1 MIRALYSGVSGLSNH
16 QKVIDVLGNNIAN
29 VNTVG
34 FKGGRATFADIFNQT
49 LSGATASSGSRG
61 GTNPLQI
68 GLGTS
73 VNAVDTIFTQ
83 GSFQQSGRLLDLAI
97 QGSGFFMLTDN
108 IGGQG
113 RTYYTRAGNFGLD
126 SNGNMINPSNGLAV
140 VGRMATDGVVTGTE
154 RLEAIRIDFAQ
165 TAPATVTTLMNLDGN
180 LSSTTEPR
188 AAGSS
193 IALTSLFDANGNPLE
208 LRSGDVI
215 EFNTGTIGANSVAG
229 QEILTITDD
238 TTLGEL
244 VDAISEVLNTNAPDQ
259 TALPRVDLRPDGTIR
274 FTAGNDALS
283 SITIGVR
290 GQSNTTLEKLFTDAD
305 GDLDID
311 ASANSIV
318 FTKALRQADL
328 TTTIDV
334 FDSQGNAPTVAMAF
348 AKDTLNVAAVTND
361 LAINLTDEFG
371 NALFQVGDD
380 FRFTAAGSID
390 GTNIDATNQDILTI
404 TATTTVQDILDAIEA
419 QVDVITGGTGDATVT
434 IDSNGNISIT
444 DNGTTGWTGVS
455 FEKINGTTVTSL
467 YAFSPS
473 GSGTTTPFTI
483 LASGTGTTNSIH
495 GADDRENSWLFQV
508 ITPHEA
514 GLRPTGDTGRL
525 IFETD
530 GSLKSFTALDGSVP
544 LPLRFDPK
552 GTGAVQQDP
561 TYEGVDP
568 LSITLNFDGVIQF
581 GGTSTA
587 AITFQNGNPE
597 GDLDTITIGQDGIIT
612 GIFSNGSTRE
622 IAQVLLASVP
632 NEGGLQKVGE
642 SLFLAT
648 ANSGQPVASSANT
661 RGVGSIQSGTLELS
675 NVDLA
680 TQFTDL
686 VVAQRGFQA
695 NARII
700 TTADQVLQE
709 VVNLTR

>member
-49 LSGATASSGSRG
+49 LSGATASNGARG

-154 RLEAIRIDFAQ
+154 RLESIRIDFAQ

-188 AAGSS
+188 AAGGS

-208 LRSGDVI
+208 LRAGDVI
-215 EFNTGTIGANSVAG
+215 EFSTGSIGANSVAG
-229 QEILTITDD
+229 QEILTVTND
-238 TTLGEL
+238 TTLKNL
-244 VDAISEVLNTNAPDQ
+244 VDAITQILSTNAPDQ

-283 SITIGVR
+283 SITVGVR
-290 GQSNTTLEKLFTDAD
+290 GQNNTTLEKLFMDAD
-305 GDLDID
+305 GDMDID

-334 FDSQGNAPTVAMAF
+334 FDSQGNARTVAMAF

-380 FRFTAAGSID
+380 FRFTAAGTI
-390 GTNIDATNQDILTI
+390 GGNAINAGNQNILTI
-404 TATTTVQDILDAIEA
+404 TAATTVQDILDAIEA
-419 QVDVITGGTGDATVT
+419 QANTIGGVANDASVT
-434 IDSNGNISIT
+434 IDANGNISIT
-444 DNGTTGWTGVS
+444 TTASAWSTVS
-455 FEKINGTTVTSL
+455 FEKINGTTVSPL
-467 YAFSPS
+467 YAFSPT
-473 GSGTTTPFTI
+473 GSGTTSTFTI
-483 LASGTGTTNSIH
+483 GAASTGTTNSIH
-495 GADDRENSWLFQV
+495 GAADRENSWLFQV

-514 GLRPTGDTGRL
+514 GLRPTGDSGRL

-530 GSLKSFTALDGSVP
+530 GSLKSFIALDGSAP

-552 GTGAVQQDP
+552 GIGAVQQDP

-597 GDLDTITIGQDGIIT
+597 GNLDTITIGQNGIIT